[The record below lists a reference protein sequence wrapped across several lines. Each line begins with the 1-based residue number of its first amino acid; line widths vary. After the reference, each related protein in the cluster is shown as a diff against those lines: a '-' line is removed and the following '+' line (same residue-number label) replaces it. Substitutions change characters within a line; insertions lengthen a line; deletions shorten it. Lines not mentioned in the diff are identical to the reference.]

1 MPISDAALVE
11 RTVSGDPV
19 AFGTLVERYKLLAY
33 STAFTYVQNIDDA
46 QDLAQESFVKAFL
59 SIGSLKNPATFPS
72 WLRRIVAN
80 VCKDWLKKRR
90 LPTVDMDK
98 VDVERIRDTGEDE
111 IIERIRSEKKS
122 KVVAR
127 AVDSLP
133 ERYRQVVLLRYFSNL
148 SYEEIGEF
156 LKISKSAVNI
166 RLVRARILLRKKLAN
181 VPDFTEGEEINISGG
196 DFFAV

>member
-1 MPISDAALVE
+1 M
-11 RTVSGDPV
+11 

-59 SIGSLKNPATFPS
+59 SISSIKNPATFPS

-90 LPTVDMDK
+90 LPTVEMDK
-98 VDVERIRDTGEDE
+98 VDVEGFRDHSEDV
-111 IIERIRSEKKS
+111 IVERIRGEKKS
-122 KVVAR
+122 RAIAQ

-133 ERYRQVVLLRYFSNL
+133 ERYRQVILLRYFSNL
-148 SYEEIGEF
+148 SYEEIGQF
-156 LKISKSAVNI
+156 LKLSKSAVNI
-166 RLVRARILLRKKLAN
+166 RLVRARVLLRKKLSY
-181 VPDFTEGEEINISGG
+181 VPEFSEIEEVTITGG
-196 DFFAV
+196 DLFAL